1 MVSQVE
7 VKLSQ
12 VEAKHKESLERLPN
26 DECAVCMTEFSLKR
40 KRACLDPCG
49 HASACVDCATQE
61 WKRTKSCPLCKTNID
76 KPIPVPHKLFF

>member
-1 MVSQVE
+1 MLSQVE

-26 DECAVCMTEFSLKR
+26 NECALCMTGFSLKR

-61 WKRTKSCPLCKTNID
+61 WKRTKSCPMCKTSIE
-76 KPIPVPHKLFF
+76 KPIAVPHKLFF